1 VSIADLVNT
10 AWGSAS
16 TFRGTDKR
24 GGANG
29 ARIRLEPQRNWEVN
43 DPEQLPKVLK
53 ALEKIQRSFN
63 KKSGKKQVSL
73 ADLIVL
79 GGVAAIEAA
88 AAKSGYKLSVPFAPG
103 RGDATQEQTDIA
115 SFAVLEPKADGFRN
129 YVAKGVT
136 QPAEELLIDKA
147 ALLTLT
153 APEMTVLV
161 GGMRS
166 LQVGKLSND
175 FFIKLLDLQV
185 GNIPATATRADLVF
199 ASNSQ
204 LRAVAEVY
212 ASKDAKDKF
221 VKDFV
226 AAWHKV
232 MQLDRF

>member
-1 VSIADLVNT
+1 
-10 AWGSAS
+10 
-16 TFRGTDKR
+16 
-24 GGANG
+24 
-29 ARIRLEPQRNWEVN
+29 
-43 DPEQLPKVLK
+43 
-53 ALEKIQRSFN
+53 
-63 KKSGKKQVSL
+63 
-73 ADLIVL
+73 
-79 GGVAAIEAA
+79 
-88 AAKSGYKLSVPFAPG
+88 
-103 RGDATQEQTDIA
+103 
-115 SFAVLEPKADGFRN
+115 
-129 YVAKGVT
+129 
-136 QPAEELLIDKA
+136 
-147 ALLTLT
+147 
-153 APEMTVLV
+153 MTVLV

-185 GNIPATATRADLVF
+185 GNIPVTATRADLVF